1 MAVGAFLIGGK
12 WLGSVLVWKYKLVMI
27 TLMSNRIL
35 VQKGLLIMDLKK
47 AKQLPFD
54 ELRNEYR
61 EYLKSLGIGKSTVQ
75 TASSDSFY
83 LWRKVSSDAFWDV
96 IEDDDFDNAA
106 YVALKSALEKN
117 STGNVNSLVS
127 GYVFQLRRFR
137 KFVSIGD
144 ITDKPPYKAAPENKT
159 VKKDV
164 PKPTPDQVEYYLQ
177 TWNTLENY
185 HLQEE
190 ALNKLFYSLCPKN
203 NDISDI
209 LLKVATLNDFY
220 STNIFSVYPVARHI
234 LSLDIDERLKA
245 GDVTLIGEIQKVI
258 INNVEKNF
266 YSFATK
272 YCSHHNPL
280 DFPIYDSYVVKMLSF
295 FRDRDGFAVFKAEDL
310 KNYVKFK
317 GALIDF
323 RAFYRLDKYN
333 LKEIDKYLWQLGKE
347 FFPNHYG
354 KK

>member
-1 MAVGAFLIGGK
+1 
-12 WLGSVLVWKYKLVMI
+12 
-27 TLMSNRIL
+27 
-35 VQKGLLIMDLKK
+35 MDLKK

-61 EYLKSLGIGKSTVQ
+61 EYLKSLGIGNNTVQ
-75 TASSDSFY
+75 TAYSDSFY
-83 LWRKVSSDAFWDV
+83 LWRKVSPDAFWDV
-96 IEDDDFDNAA
+96 VENYDFDNAA
-106 YVALKSALEKN
+106 YAALESVLAEN
-117 STGNVNSLVS
+117 SSGNVRKLVS
-127 GYVFQLRRFR
+127 SYVSHLRRFR
-137 KFVSIGD
+137 EFVEGGD
-144 ITDKPPYKAAPENKT
+144 ITNNLPYKAAPKKRTINKN
-159 VKKDV
+159 V

-209 LLKVATLNDFY
+209 LLKVAALNDFY
-220 STNIFSVYPVARHI
+220 STNIFSVYPVAKHI

-245 GDVTLIGEIQKVI
+245 GDVTLIGEIQKVM
-258 INNVEKNF
+258 INSVERNF

-280 DFPIYDSYVVKMLSF
+280 DFPIYDSYVVKVLSF

-310 KNYVKFK
+310 KNYEKFK
-317 GALIDF
+317 RVLIDF
-323 RAFYRLDKYN
+323 RGFYRLDKYN

-347 FFPNHYG
+347 FFPNRYG
-354 KK
+354 KSK